1 MKSVMNHNFS
11 MIPKANM
18 ERSVFDRSHGH
29 KSTFKVGYLVPFFR
43 DEVIP
48 GDTFNLR
55 ATIFARLSCPLKY
68 PIMDNL
74 FVDTFY
80 FFVPRRLIWEHW
92 QQFCGE
98 RDTLA
103 EIMTPTEY
111 LVPVLGEDDEPP
123 SQTTIVEEGSLSD
136 HLGLPL
142 TTENTGARIQLINID
157 AAYHRSYN
165 LIINEWFRDQNLQE
179 KLVIDRSDGPDLTEY
194 ALVKRC
200 KKHDYF
206 TSALPWP
213 QKGPAIEL
221 PLGATAPV
229 IGNGL
234 SLGLTNSVENF
245 GLYSKGGTP
254 SDIAA
259 GADGYNVNLG
269 DAITPSAITVSKA
282 MGVVSGSQ
290 LSAESEYVRSGLIT
304 VLSSATAA
312 TINNLREAFQLQK
325 MLERDARGGTRYIE
339 IIRSHFNVIN
349 PDYRLQRPEYLGG
362 SSDRMHVNPVQQTSE
377 STVNSKQGNL
387 TAFATSVANG
397 GFSKS
402 FTEHGVIIGLV
413 NVRADITYSQG
424 IPREFMRRT
433 RYDFYWPA
441 LAQLGEQEIYKGE
454 IYAKGTGTGTD
465 PNDWDTW
472 AYQERFAEYR
482 YKPSQ
487 ITGLFRPEAA
497 VPLDA
502 WHLSEE
508 LSDIPPLNTSWIV
521 DATPI
526 TRVLAVAEEDHVIFD
541 SFIQLRTARCMPVYS
556 VPGLIDHF

>member
-1 MKSVMNHNFS
+1 MNTVMNHNFS
-11 MIPKANM
+11 MVPRANM

-29 KSTFKVGYLVPFFR
+29 KSTFKVGYLVPFYR
-43 DEVIP
+43 DEVLP

-55 ATIFARLSCPLKY
+55 ATIFARLSSPLKF

-74 FVDTFY
+74 FIDTFY
-80 FFVPRRLIWEHW
+80 FFVPRRLVWEHW

-103 EIMTPTEY
+103 EIMTPTDY
-111 LVPVLGEDDEPP
+111 LIPVLGVDGEPP
-123 SQTTIVEEGSLSD
+123 EQSTVVVEGSLSD

-142 TTENTGARIQLINID
+142 TVEGGRQLLINID
-157 AAYHRSYN
+157 AAYHRAYN

-179 KLVIDRSDGPDLTEY
+179 KLTIDRSDGPDLTEY
-194 ALVKRC
+194 EIVKRC

-221 PLGATAPV
+221 PLGVSAPV
-229 IGNGL
+229 HGNEYAVKLVDSTNYFALGGKPNEIIMKV
-234 SLGLTNSVENF
+234 SDGNPMAMNADISGLTNATSTNRALGF
-245 GLYSKGGTP
+245 PSSPILTGLET
-254 SDIAA
+254 D
-259 GADGYNVNLG
+259 
-269 DAITPSAITVSKA
+269 
-282 MGVVSGSQ
+282 
-290 LSAESEYVRSGLIT
+290 
-304 VLSSATAA
+304 LSSATAA

-339 IIRSHFNVIN
+339 IVRSHFNVIN

-377 STVNSKQGNL
+377 STSASKQGTL
-387 TAFATSVANG
+387 TAYATSVANG

-424 IPREFMRRT
+424 IPRDFMRRT

-441 LAQLGEQEIYKGE
+441 LAHLGEQEIYRGE
-454 IYAKGTGTGTD
+454 IYATGGGTQID
-465 PNDWDTW
+465 PEDWDTW

-487 ITGLFRPEAA
+487 ITGLFRPEA
-497 VPLDA
+497 VLSLDA

-508 LSDIPPLNTSWIV
+508 LSAVPPVNASWIV

-526 TRVLAVAEEDHVIFD
+526 ERVLAVTSEDHVIFD
-541 SFIQLRTARCMPVYS
+541 SFIQLKTARCMPVYS

>member
-1 MKSVMNHNFS
+1 MKSVMNHQFS
-11 MIPKANM
+11 MVPKANM
-18 ERSVFDRSHGH
+18 ERSVFNRDHGH
-29 KSTFKVGYLVPFFR
+29 KSTFKVGYLVPFYR
-43 DEVIP
+43 DEVLP

-55 ATIFARLSCPLKY
+55 ATIFARLSSPLKY
-68 PIMDNL
+68 PIMDNI
-74 FVDTFY
+74 FIDTFY

-111 LVPVLGEDDEPP
+111 LIPVLGQDGEPP
-123 SQTTIVEEGSLSD
+123 SQSTVVEEGSLSD

-142 TTENTGARIQLINID
+142 TTENTGARVELINID
-157 AAYHRSYN
+157 AAYHRAYH
-165 LIINEWFRDQNLQE
+165 LIINEWFLDQNLQE
-179 KLVIDRSDGPDLTEY
+179 KLTVDVSDGPDITEY

-221 PLGATAPV
+221 PLGSTAPV
-229 IGNGL
+229 YGNGKA
-234 SLGLTNSVENF
+234 LGLWDGTNQF
-245 GLYSKGGTP
+245 GLIPLDGSPDSIGPSLEAFGVNTGTAAATTTTPIGG
-254 SDIAA
+254 AA
-259 GADGYNVNLG
+259 
-269 DAITPSAITVSKA
+269 I
-282 MGVVSGSQ
+282 GVYPTKTGN
-290 LSAESEYVRSGLIT
+290 SGLEAS
-304 VLSSATAA
+304 LEDATAA

-339 IIRSHFNVIN
+339 IVRSHFNVIN
-349 PDYRLQRPEYLGG
+349 PDYRLQRPEYIGG

-377 STVNSKQGNL
+377 STATSKQGTL

-402 FTEHGVIIGLV
+402 FTEHGVILGLV

-424 IPREFMRRT
+424 IPRDFMRRT

-441 LAQLGEQEIYKGE
+441 LAHLGEQEIYKGE
-454 IYAKGTGTGTD
+454 IYAQGTGTGED
-465 PNDWDTW
+465 PDDWDTW
-472 AYQERFAEYR
+472 AFQERFAEYR

-487 ITGLFRPEAA
+487 ITGLFRPEAET
-497 VPLDA
+497 PLDA

-508 LSDIPPLNTSWIV
+508 LSSVPPLNSSWIV

-526 TRVLAVAEEDHVIFD
+526 SRVLAVAEEDHVIFD
-541 SFIQLRTARCMPVYS
+541 SFIRLRAARCMPVYS

>member
-1 MKSVMNHNFS
+1 
-11 MIPKANM
+11 M

-43 DEVIP
+43 DEVLP

-55 ATIFARLSCPLKY
+55 ATIFARLSCPLKF

-80 FFVPRRLIWEHW
+80 FFVPRRLVWEHW

-103 EIMTPTEY
+103 DIMTPTEY
-111 LVPVLGEDDEPP
+111 LVPVLGEDGEPP
-123 SQTTIVEEGSLSD
+123 SQTTIVQEGSLSD

-142 TTENTGARIQLINID
+142 TTENTGSRIQLINID

-179 KLVIDRSDGPDLTEY
+179 KLTIDRGDGPDITEY

-221 PLGATAPV
+221 PIGSSAPV
-229 IGNGL
+229 IGASNGL
-234 SLGLTNSVENF
+234 GGFYAMGFRDGTEDMVLYQEGPATGDIFASKETLPILRGATVATGAIAGTDKALGLHNEA
-245 GLYSKGGTP
+245 SKSGV
-254 SDIAA
+254 IA
-259 GADGYNVNLG
+259 D
-269 DAITPSAITVSKA
+269 
-282 MGVVSGSQ
+282 
-290 LSAESEYVRSGLIT
+290 
-304 VLSSATAA
+304 LSSATAS

-339 IIRSHFNVIN
+339 IVRSHFNVIN

-377 STVNSKQGNL
+377 STVTSKQGTL

-441 LAQLGEQEIYKGE
+441 LAHLGEQEIYKGE
-454 IYAKGTGTGTD
+454 IYAKGTGTGTEPD
-465 PNDWDTW
+465 DWDTW
-472 AYQERFAEYR
+472 GYQERFAEYR

-497 VPLDA
+497 VSLDA

-526 TRVLAVAEEDHVIFD
+526 SRVLAVQEEDHVIFD
-541 SFIQLRTARCMPVYS
+541 SFVQLRTARCMPVYS

>member
-1 MKSVMNHNFS
+1 MKSIMNHEFS
-11 MIPKANM
+11 MVPRANM
-18 ERSVFDRSHGH
+18 ERSVFNRSHGH
-29 KSTFKVGYLVPFFR
+29 KSTFKVGYLVPFYR
-43 DEVIP
+43 DEVLP

-55 ATIFARLSCPLKY
+55 ATIFARLSCPLKF

-74 FVDTFY
+74 LVDTFY
-80 FFVPRRLIWEHW
+80 FFIPRRLLWEHW

-111 LVPVLGEDDEPP
+111 LVPVLGQDGEPP
-123 SQTTIVEEGSLSD
+123 SQSTVVEEGSLSD

-142 TTENTGARIQLINID
+142 TTENTGARVELINID
-157 AAYHRSYN
+157 AAYHRGYN
-165 LIINEWFRDQNLQE
+165 LVINEWFRDQNLQE
-179 KLVIDRSDGPDLTEY
+179 KLTIDVSDGPDITEY

-221 PLGATAPV
+221 PLGSTAPV
-229 IGNGL
+229 YGSGKA
-234 SLGLTNSVENF
+234 LGLTDGDGHSF
-245 GLYSKGGTP
+245 ALMASALGSGATDAMQGGTTGYSQNVGFNMTNP
-254 SDIAA
+254 P
-259 GADGYNVNLG
+259 DGSITN
-269 DAITPSAITVSKA
+269 DKAI
-282 MGVVSGSQ
+282 GVVSHGVN
-290 LSAESEYVRSGLIT
+290 AGLLAD
-304 VLSSATAA
+304 LSSATAA

-339 IIRSHFNVIN
+339 IVRSHFNVIN

-377 STVNSKQGNL
+377 STATSKQGTL

-397 GFSKS
+397 GFVKS
-402 FTEHGVIIGLV
+402 FTEHGIILGLV

-424 IPREFMRRT
+424 IPRDFMRRT

-441 LAQLGEQEIYKGE
+441 LAHLGEQEIYTGE
-454 IYAKGTGTGTD
+454 IFARGTGTGED
-465 PNDWDTW
+465 PDDWDTW

-487 ITGLFRPEAA
+487 ITGLFRSEAA
-497 VPLDA
+497 TPLDS

-508 LSDIPPLNTSWIV
+508 LSGVPPLNASWIV

-526 TRVLAVAEEDHVIFD
+526 ARVLAVAEEDHVIFD
-541 SFIQLRTARCMPVYS
+541 SFIELKTARCMPVYS